1 MKKIIEVTKL
11 KFFLILFI
19 VLFTMSILNISCNKN
34 PNSRDFEYDKSE
46 AVYKS
51 LQDQNLQ
58 TSQNLQTVQNL
69 PDKLKTDDYLVYT
82 ANIRGKVN
90 SLENFESSIISIIN
104 KNSGYISSIEKFD
117 EDKISITFKIPKNK
131 FYDIINS
138 IKTLFISVENE
149 SIQIEDI
156 SQQYIDLEARLN
168 SKKEAEKRYLAL
180 LQKAN
185 SVKEILEIEQALR
198 QIREEIESYEATL
211 RYYKNSIQYS
221 TITLNG
227 YVQRLKVK
235 GESFLTRFVK
245 AISSG
250 FNLFV
255 NVLFFIISLWPI
267 IIILIILIILIKKFK
282 HKKKI

>member
-1 MKKIIEVTKL
+1 MIKIIEVKKL
-11 KFFLILFI
+11 RVFLILFI
-19 VLFTMSILNISCNKN
+19 ILSLISILIISCNKS
-34 PNSRDFEYDKSE
+34 PNLRDLEFEKSE
-46 AVYKS
+46 TVYKA

-58 TSQNLQTVQNL
+58 NSQNLQTVQNL
-69 PDKLKTDDYLVYT
+69 PDKPINDDYLVYT

-90 SLENFESSIISIIN
+90 SLENFQSSIISLIN
-104 KNSGYISSIEKFD
+104 KNSGYISSIEKFNED
-117 EDKISITFKIPKNK
+117 EISITFKIPKNK

-138 IKTLFISVENE
+138 IKTLYISIENE

-198 QIREEIESYEATL
+198 NIREEIESCEASL

-221 TITLNG
+221 TLTLNG
-227 YVQRLKVK
+227 YVQRIKVK
-235 GESFLTRFVK
+235 GESFLTRFIK
-245 AISSG
+245 AVGYG
-250 FNLFV
+250 FNFIV
-255 NVLFFIISLWPI
+255 NVFFFMISLWPI
-267 IIILIILIILIKKFK
+267 IIILVIAIILIKKLK
-282 HKKKI
+282 LKKKS